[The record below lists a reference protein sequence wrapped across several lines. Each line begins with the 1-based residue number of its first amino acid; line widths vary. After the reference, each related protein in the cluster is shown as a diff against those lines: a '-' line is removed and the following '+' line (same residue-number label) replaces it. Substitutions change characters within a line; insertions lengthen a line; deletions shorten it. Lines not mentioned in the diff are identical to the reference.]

1 MKTPS
6 AVIHSFDVQ
15 NKRRDGARR
24 GALIIDGSMIRSV
37 APLGREL
44 STMAPPNAVGSTI
57 LHLLALERIHNTP
70 TIREKHKF
78 FTPAHTLKKTPVSST
93 EFNTTRNEERLH

>member
-37 APLGREL
+37 GVDGLAVLPRSDGGL
-44 STMAPPNAVGSTI
+44 STIAPANAVGPTI
-57 LHLLALERIHNTP
+57 LHLLALEQIHNTP
-70 TIREKHKF
+70 T
-78 FTPAHTLKKTPVSST
+78 L
-93 EFNTTRNEERLH
+93 